1 MLNTAL
7 AVYPKILAIS
17 QQMAAFAKA
26 ENWDALVASER
37 ERAALIEQLP
47 NPTSTLA
54 ANEARQLA
62 GMINEIMAQDAA
74 VSEHVAPWLEHVA
87 KLLPALAPK
96 P

>member
-1 MLNTAL
+1 MLNIAL

-47 NPTSTLA
+47 NPASTLA
-54 ANEARQLA
+54 NNEARQVA

-74 VSEHVAPWLEHVA
+74 VREHVAPWLEHVA

>member
-1 MLNTAL
+1 MQNTVL

-47 NPTSTLA
+47 TPASTLA

-62 GMINEIMAQDAA
+62 GMISEVMAQDAT
-74 VSEHVAPWLEHVA
+74 VREHVAPWLEHVA
-87 KLLPALAPK
+87 NLLPALAPK

>member
-1 MLNTAL
+1 MQNTAL

-47 NPTSTLA
+47 NPASTLA
-54 ANEARQLA
+54 TNEARQVA
-62 GMINEIMAQDAA
+62 RMINEIMAQEAA
-74 VSEHVAPWLEHVA
+74 VREHVAPWLEHVA